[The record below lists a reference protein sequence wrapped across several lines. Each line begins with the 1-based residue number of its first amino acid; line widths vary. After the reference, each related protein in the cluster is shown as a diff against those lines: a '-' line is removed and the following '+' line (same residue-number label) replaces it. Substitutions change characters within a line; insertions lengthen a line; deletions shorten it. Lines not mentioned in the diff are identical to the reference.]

1 MLKSGCATV
10 YEAKFGSEFGGAEK
24 EKLYRETEAV
34 AKVRQVGMWQK
45 QGLVGRML
53 GGKKAPSF
61 ESPRAY
67 KTRMAKE
74 EKAK

>member
-1 MLKSGCATV
+1 
-10 YEAKFGSEFGGAEK
+10 
-24 EKLYRETEAV
+24 
-34 AKVRQVGMWQK
+34 MWQK